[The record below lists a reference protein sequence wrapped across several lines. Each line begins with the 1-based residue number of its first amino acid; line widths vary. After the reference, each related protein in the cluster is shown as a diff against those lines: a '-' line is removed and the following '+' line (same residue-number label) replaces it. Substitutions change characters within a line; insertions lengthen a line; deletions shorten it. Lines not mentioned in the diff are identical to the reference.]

1 MPSISACMILFCDG
15 ASSFPFPDNFWSH
28 TRVKAAPTAKTK
40 GAKSLISQ
48 KKWVCGNMIRAGENL
63 ITANPLLPCIST
75 SQQALYCTVQSTV
88 KHWLLQL
95 VFFFFLRL
103 SKFL

>member
-1 MPSISACMILFCDG
+1 MKITIMPSISACMILFCDG

-63 ITANPLLPCIST
+63 ITAKPLLPCIST
-75 SQQALYCTVQSTV
+75 SQQAHHQYISSHINAL
-88 KHWLLQL
+88 
-95 VFFFFLRL
+95 
-103 SKFL
+103 